1 VRHVL
6 ALAVLVGAILFPSTS
21 LAQHPAWFTQ
31 LEGQLGWR
39 FQFNEVTQVVIDG
52 GPAAGVELQP
62 GLAYGARVLFPVA
75 SAPSRHLGKI
85 FIGLGGSVTFGS
97 DMRLADTDVV
107 VGQAD
112 CYEVGVVLGIGKF
125 VTASP
130 GNLTVHGALGV
141 GLAHTAFNPSDGVTL
156 VEQEKSG
163 TSLLANATLGM
174 DISVGRALSVVT
186 SAGFS
191 LGFRDPLDLS
201 LVLLGG
207 LALRL
212 PTSGGPGH

>member
-1 VRHVL
+1 MRETL
-6 ALAVLVGAILFPSTS
+6 ASFVLVGAILLPSPS
-21 LAQHPAWFTQ
+21 LAQHPAWVAQ

-39 FQFNEVTQVVIDG
+39 FSFNEVTQAVIDG
-52 GPAAGVELQP
+52 GPATGVELKS

-75 SAPSRHLGKI
+75 NAPSPHLGKI
-85 FIGLGGSVTFGS
+85 FIGLEGLAAFGS
-97 DMRLADTDVV
+97 EMSLATTDAV

-112 CYEVGVVLGIGKF
+112 YYEVGVVLGMGKF

-130 GNLTVHGALGV
+130 ANLTVHGALGV
-141 GLAHTAFNPSDGVTL
+141 GLAHTGLNPSDGVTL
-156 VEQEKSG
+156 VEQEESG

-174 DISVGRALSVVT
+174 DISVGRALSLVT